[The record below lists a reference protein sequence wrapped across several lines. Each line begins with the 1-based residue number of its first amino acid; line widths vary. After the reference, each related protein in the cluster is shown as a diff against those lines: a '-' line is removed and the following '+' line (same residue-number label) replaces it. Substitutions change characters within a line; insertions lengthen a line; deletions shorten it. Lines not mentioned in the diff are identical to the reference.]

1 MLAYKAYRYRIYPTK
16 EQEKLIIKTFGCAR
30 FVFNYF
36 LALTEH
42 TYEETGKS
50 VSHRERSAMLPK
62 LKNGERTN
70 FLKEVDSIALQSS
83 VEDLDDGYK
92 HFFTGQNQKPKFKEK
107 ADSVQSYTT
116 KVVMKNGKST
126 NIWIEGNK
134 IRLPKLGFVKMKNT
148 RDPLGRIINVTVR
161 RKASGHFFVSVLV
174 EEEVYA
180 LPKTGS
186 SVGIDL
192 GLKEF
197 AILSTGEKIENPR
210 FYRVQEEKLAKAQ
223 RILKRRERRAQK
235 RGVDPETVKNY
246 LKAKQKVAE
255 IHEKIAN
262 QRKDFAQ
269 KLSTILVKN
278 HDLICIEDL
287 KAKNLLKNHCLAK
300 SIQDAG
306 WRLFVEL
313 LEYKCRWYGK
323 ELSRISQWFPS
334 SQLCSSCGAQTGK
347 KPLSVREWNCHKC
360 GVHHDRD
367 VNAALNILREG
378 TWVAREKAKLS
389 S

>member
-1 MLAYKAYRYRIYPTK
+1 MLTYKAYRYRIYPTK

-30 FVFNYF
+30 FVYNYF

-42 TYEETGKS
+42 RYEETGKS
-50 VSHRERSAMLPK
+50 VNHRERSAMLPK
-62 LKNGERTN
+62 LRNGERTD
-70 FLKEVDSIALQSS
+70 FLKEVDSIALQASL
-83 VEDLDDGYK
+83 EDLDDGYK
-92 HFFTGQNQKPKFKEK
+92 RFFTGQNQKPKFKEK

-116 KVVMKNGKST
+116 KVVTKNGKSV
-126 NIWIEGNK
+126 NIWIEGDK

-148 RDPLGRIINVTVR
+148 RDPMGRIINVTVR

-174 EEEVYA
+174 EEEVYP

-223 RILKRRERRAQK
+223 RILKRRERRAK
-235 RGVDPETVKNY
+235 ARGVDPETVKNY

-255 IHEKIAN
+255 IQEKIAN

-278 HDLICIEDL
+278 HDLICVEDL

-334 SQLCSSCGAQTGK
+334 SQLCSSCGAHTGK
-347 KPLSVREWNCHKC
+347 KPLSVREWVCPEC
-360 GVHHDRD
+360 GKHHDRD
-367 VNAALNILREG
+367 VNAAINILREG
-378 TWVAREKAKLS
+378 TRVALEKAKLS

>member
-1 MLAYKAYRYRIYPTK
+1 MLTYKTYRYRIYPTK
-16 EQEKLIIKTFGCAR
+16 EQEELIVKTFGCAR
-30 FVFNYF
+30 FVYNYF

-42 TYEETGKS
+42 TYEETGKT
-50 VSHRERSAMLPK
+50 VTHRERSAMLPK
-62 LKNGERTN
+62 LKNGERTD
-70 FLKEVDSIALQSS
+70 FLKEVDSIALKSS
-83 VEDLDDGYK
+83 LENLDDGYK
-92 HFFTGQNQKPKFKEK
+92 RFFTGQNQKPKFKEK
-107 ADSVQSYTT
+107 SDSVQSYTT
-116 KVVMKNGKST
+116 KVVTKNGKST
-126 NIWIEGNK
+126 NIWIDGDK

-148 RDPLGRIINVTVR
+148 RNPMGRIINVTVR
-161 RKASGHFFVSVLV
+161 CKSSGHFFASVLV

-197 AILSTGEKIENPR
+197 AILSTGEKIANPR
-210 FYRVQEEKLAKAQ
+210 FYRVQEMKLAKAE
-223 RILKRRERRAQK
+223 RILKRRERRAK
-235 RGVDPETVKNY
+235 ERGVDPETVKNY
-246 LKAKQKVAE
+246 LKSKQKVAE

-278 HDLICIEDL
+278 HDLICVEDL

-306 WRLFVEL
+306 WRLFVET

-334 SQLCSSCGAQTGK
+334 SQLCSSCGAHTGK
-347 KPLSVREWNCHKC
+347 KPLSVREWDCHEC
-360 GVHHDRD
+360 GKHHDRD

-378 TWVAREKAKLS
+378 TRVVREKAKLS

>member
-1 MLAYKAYRYRIYPTK
+1 MLTYKAYRYRIYPTK

-30 FVFNYF
+30 FVYNYF

-42 TYEETGKS
+42 IYEETGKT
-50 VSHRERSAMLPK
+50 VTHRERSAMLPK
-62 LKNGERTN
+62 LRNGERTD
-70 FLKEVDSIALQSS
+70 FIKEVDSIALQASL
-83 VEDLDDGYK
+83 EDLDDGYK
-92 HFFTGQNQKPKFKEK
+92 RFFTGQNQKPKFKEK

-116 KVVMKNGKST
+116 KVVTRNGKSI
-126 NIWIEGNK
+126 NIWIEDDK

-161 RKASGHFFVSVLV
+161 RKSSGHFFASVLV

-180 LPKTGS
+180 LQKTGS
-186 SVGIDL
+186 SIGIDL

-223 RILKRRERRAQK
+223 RILKRRERRAK
-235 RGVDPETVKNY
+235 ERGVDPETVKNY

-255 IHEKIAN
+255 INEKIAN

-278 HDLICIEDL
+278 HDLICVEDL

-306 WRLFVEL
+306 WRLFVAL

-334 SQLCSSCGAQTGK
+334 SQLCSSCGAHTGK
-347 KPLSVREWNCHKC
+347 KALSVREWDCPAC
-360 GVHHDRD
+360 GKHHDRD
-367 VNAALNILREG
+367 LNAALNILREG
-378 TWVAREKAKLS
+378 TRVSLEKAKLS

>member
-1 MLAYKAYRYRIYPTK
+1 
-16 EQEKLIIKTFGCAR
+16 
-30 FVFNYF
+30 
-36 LALTEH
+36 
-42 TYEETGKS
+42 
-50 VSHRERSAMLPK
+50 MLPK
-62 LKNGERTN
+62 LRNGERTG
-70 FLKEVDSIALQSS
+70 FLKEVDSIALQASL
-83 VEDLDDGYK
+83 EDLDDGYK
-92 HFFTGQNQKPKFKEK
+92 RFFTGQNKKPKFKEK
-107 ADSVQSYTT
+107 TDSVHSYTT
-116 KVVMKNGKST
+116 KLSKGKNY
-126 NIWIEGNK
+126 IRIEGNK

-148 RDPLGRIINVTVR
+148 RDPMGRIINVTVR
-161 RKASGHFFVSVLV
+161 RKASGHFFASVLV

-197 AILSTGEKIENPR
+197 AILSTGEKIGNPR
-210 FYRVQEEKLAKAQ
+210 FYRVQAEKLAKAQ
-223 RILKRRERRAQK
+223 RILFRRERRAK
-235 RGVDPETVKNY
+235 ERGVDPETVKNV

-262 QRKDFAQ
+262 QRKDFVQ
-269 KLSTILVKN
+269 KLSTSLVKN
-278 HDLICIEDL
+278 HDLICVEDL
-287 KAKNLLKNHCLAK
+287 KSKNLLKNHCLAK

-334 SQLCSSCGAQTGK
+334 SQLCSSCGAQTGN
-347 KPLSVREWNCHKC
+347 KPLSVREWDCPEC
-360 GVHHDRD
+360 GRHHDRD

-378 TWVAREKAKLS
+378 TRISLEKVKLS

>member
-1 MLAYKAYRYRIYPTK
+1 MLTYKAYRYRIYPTK

-42 TYEETGKS
+42 TYEEEGKF
-50 VSHRERSAMLPK
+50 VPHRERSAMLPK
-62 LKNGERTN
+62 LKAGERTD
-70 FLKEVDSIALQSS
+70 FLKEVDSIALTASL
-83 VEDLDDGYK
+83 EALDDGYK
-92 HFFTGQNQKPKFKEK
+92 RFFAGQNQKPKFKEK

-116 KVVMKNGKST
+116 KVVTKNGKSV
-126 NIWIEGNK
+126 NIWLEGNK

-148 RDPLGRIINVTVR
+148 REPLGRIINVTVR
-161 RKASGHFFVSVLV
+161 RKASRHFFASVLV

-192 GLKEF
+192 GLTEF

-223 RILKRRERRAQK
+223 RILARRQRRAK
-235 RGVDPETVKNY
+235 ARGVNPETVKNV
-246 LKAKQKVAE
+246 LKAKQKIAE

-269 KLSTILVKN
+269 KLSTSLVKS

-306 WRLFVEL
+306 WRLFVKL

-323 ELSRISQWFPS
+323 ELSRINQWFPS
-334 SQLCSSCGAQTGK
+334 SQLCSSCGAHTGK
-347 KPLSVREWNCHKC
+347 KPLSVRAWTCSEC

-367 VNAALNILREG
+367 VNAALNILCEG
-378 TWVAREKAKLS
+378 TRISLKKANVS

>member
-1 MLAYKAYRYRIYPTK
+1 MLIDKTYRYRIYPAK
-16 EQEKLIIKTFGCAR
+16 EQEKVIVKTFGCAR

-36 LALTEH
+36 LAFTEH

-50 VSHRERSAMLPK
+50 VSSRERSAMLPK
-62 LKNGERTN
+62 LKNGDRTD
-70 FLKEVDSIALQSS
+70 FLKEVDSIALQTAL
-83 VEDLDDGYK
+83 EDLDDGYK
-92 HFFTGQNQKPKFKEK
+92 RFFKRQNRKPKFKEK
-107 ADSVQSYTT
+107 ANSVQSYRT
-116 KVVMKNGKST
+116 KVSTKNGKST
-126 NIWIEGNK
+126 NIWIDGDK

-148 RDPLGRIINVTVR
+148 RDPIGRIINVTVR
-161 RKASGHFFVSVLV
+161 RKSSGGFFVSVLV
-174 EEEVYA
+174 EEDVYA

-210 FYRVQEEKLAKAQ
+210 FYRAQEERLAKAQ
-223 RILKRRERRAQK
+223 RTLKRRERRARD
-235 RGVDPETVKNY
+235 RGVNPETVKNY
-246 LKAKQKVAE
+246 LKAKQRVAE

-269 KLSTILVKN
+269 KLSTTLVKN
-278 HDLICIEDL
+278 HDLICVEDL
-287 KAKNLLKNHCLAK
+287 KAKNLLKNHCIAK

-334 SQLCSSCGAQTGK
+334 SQICSSCGAHTGK
-347 KPLSVREWNCHKC
+347 KPLSVREWVCPEC
-360 GVHHDRD
+360 GKHNDRD
-367 VNAALNILREG
+367 VNAALNILHEG
-378 TWVAREKAKLS
+378 TRVALEKAKLS

>member
-1 MLAYKAYRYRIYPTK
+1 MLTYKAYRYRIYPTK
-16 EQEKLIIKTFGCAR
+16 EQEELIIKTFGCAR
-30 FVFNYF
+30 FVYNYF

-50 VSHRERSAMLPK
+50 VNHRERSAMLPK
-62 LKNGERTN
+62 LRNGERTD
-70 FLKEVDSIALQSS
+70 FLKEVDSIALQASL
-83 VEDLDDGYK
+83 EYLDDGYK
-92 HFFTGQNQKPKFKEK
+92 RFFTEQNQKPKFKEK

-116 KVVMKNGKST
+116 KVVTKNGKSV
-126 NIWIEGNK
+126 NIWIEGDK

-148 RDPLGRIINVTVR
+148 RDPMGRIINVTVR

-174 EEEVYA
+174 EEEVYP

-223 RILKRRERRAQK
+223 RILKRRERRAK
-235 RGVDPETVKNY
+235 ARGVDPETVKNY

-255 IHEKIAN
+255 IQEKIAN

-278 HDLICIEDL
+278 HDLICVEDL

-334 SQLCSSCGAQTGK
+334 SQLCSSCGAHTGK
-347 KPLSVREWNCHKC
+347 KPLSVREWSCPVC
-360 GVHHDRD
+360 GKHHDRD

-378 TWVAREKAKLS
+378 TRISLEKAKFLS
-389 S
+389 

>member
-1 MLAYKAYRYRIYPTK
+1 MLVYKAYRYRTYPTK

-70 FLKEVDSIALQSS
+70 FLKDVDSIALKSS
-83 VEDLDDGYK
+83 LEDLDDGYK
-92 HFFTGQNQKPKFKEK
+92 RFFTGQNKKPKFKEK

-116 KVVMKNGKST
+116 KVVTKNGKST
-126 NIWIEGNK
+126 NIWIEGDK

-148 RDPLGRIINVTVR
+148 RDPMGRIINVTVR
-161 RKASGHFFVSVLV
+161 RKASGHFFASVLV
-174 EEEVYA
+174 EEDVYA

-197 AILSTGEKIENPR
+197 ASLSTGEKIENPR

-223 RILKRRERRAQK
+223 RILKRRERCAK
-235 RGVDPETVKNY
+235 ERGVDPETVKNY

-255 IHEKIAN
+255 INEKIAN

-278 HDLICIEDL
+278 HDLICVEDL

-306 WRLFVEL
+306 WRLFVAL

-334 SQLCSSCGAQTGK
+334 SQICSSCGAHTGK
-347 KPLSVREWNCHKC
+347 KPLSVREWVCPEC
-360 GVHHDRD
+360 GKHHDRD

-378 TWVAREKAKLS
+378 TRVAREKAKLS

>member
-1 MLAYKAYRYRIYPTK
+1 MKGGARVLAYKAYRYRIYPTK

-42 TYEETGKS
+42 TYEETGKT
-50 VSHRERSAMLPK
+50 VTHNERSAMLPK
-62 LKNGERTN
+62 LRNGERTG
-70 FLKEVDSIALQSS
+70 FLKDVDSIALQSS

-92 HFFTGQNQKPKFKEK
+92 RFFTGQNQKPKFKEK

-148 RDPLGRIINVTVR
+148 RDLLGRIINVTVR
-161 RKASGHFFVSVLV
+161 RKASGHFFASVLV

-210 FYRVQEEKLAKAQ
+210 FYRVQEMKLAKAQ
-223 RILKRRERRAQK
+223 RILSRRERRAK
-235 RGVDPETVKNY
+235 ERGRGPRN
-246 LKAKQKVAE
+246 
-255 IHEKIAN
+255 
-262 QRKDFAQ
+262 
-269 KLSTILVKN
+269 
-278 HDLICIEDL
+278 
-287 KAKNLLKNHCLAK
+287 
-300 SIQDAG
+300 
-306 WRLFVEL
+306 
-313 LEYKCRWYGK
+313 
-323 ELSRISQWFPS
+323 
-334 SQLCSSCGAQTGK
+334 
-347 KPLSVREWNCHKC
+347 
-360 GVHHDRD
+360 
-367 VNAALNILREG
+367 
-378 TWVAREKAKLS
+378 REKCLESETKGC
-389 S
+389 

>member
-1 MLAYKAYRYRIYPTK
+1 M
-16 EQEKLIIKTFGCAR
+16 
-30 FVFNYF
+30 
-36 LALTEH
+36 
-42 TYEETGKS
+42 S

-62 LKNGERTN
+62 LRNGERTD
-70 FLKEVDSIALQSS
+70 FLKEVDSIALQASL
-83 VEDLDDGYK
+83 EDLDDGYK
-92 HFFTGQNQKPKFKEK
+92 RFFTGQNQKPKFKEK

-116 KVVMKNGKST
+116 KVVTRNGKSI
-126 NIWIEGNK
+126 NIWIEGDK

-161 RKASGHFFVSVLV
+161 RKASGHFFASVLV
-174 EEEVYA
+174 EEEVYV

-197 AILSTGEKIENPR
+197 AILSTGEKVENPR

-223 RILKRRERRAQK
+223 RILKRRERRAK
-235 RGVDPETVKNY
+235 ERGVNPETVKNY

-255 IHEKIAN
+255 INEKIAN

-269 KLSTILVKN
+269 KLSTILVKS
-278 HDLICIEDL
+278 HDLICVEDL

-334 SQLCSSCGAQTGK
+334 SQICSSCGAHTGK
-347 KPLSVREWNCHKC
+347 KPLSVREWDCPEC
-360 GVHHDRD
+360 GHHHDRD

-378 TWVAREKAKLS
+378 TRVAREKAKLS

>member
-1 MLAYKAYRYRIYPTK
+1 MLTYKAYRYRIYPMK

-30 FVFNYF
+30 FVYNYF

-62 LKNGERTN
+62 LRNGKRTD
-70 FLKEVDSIALQSS
+70 FLKEVDSIALQASL
-83 VEDLDDGYK
+83 EDLDDGYK
-92 HFFTGQNQKPKFKEK
+92 RFFTGQNQKPKFKEK

-116 KVVMKNGKST
+116 KLSKGKNY
-126 NIWIEGNK
+126 IRIEGDK

-148 RDPLGRIINVTVR
+148 RDPMGRIINVTVR

-210 FYRVQEEKLAKAQ
+210 FYRVQEEKLAKTQ
-223 RILKRRERRAQK
+223 RILKRRERRAK
-235 RGVDPETVKNY
+235 ERGVDPETVKNY

-278 HDLICIEDL
+278 HDLICVEDL

-334 SQLCSSCGAQTGK
+334 SQICSSCGAHTGK
-347 KPLSVREWNCHKC
+347 KPLSVREWVCPEC
-360 GVHHDRD
+360 GKHHDRD

-378 TWVAREKAKLS
+378 TRIALKKAKLS

>member
-1 MLAYKAYRYRIYPTK
+1 MLTYKAYRYRIYPTK

-36 LALTEH
+36 LALTEN
-42 TYEETGKS
+42 TYEETGMS

-62 LKNGERTN
+62 LRNGERTD
-70 FLKEVDSIALQSS
+70 FLKEVDSIALQASL
-83 VEDLDDGYK
+83 EDLDDGYK
-92 HFFTGQNQKPKFKEK
+92 RFFTGQNQKPKFKEK
-107 ADSVQSYTT
+107 AGSVQSYTT
-116 KVVMKNGKST
+116 KVVTRNGKSI
-126 NIWIEGNK
+126 NIWIEGDK

-161 RKASGHFFVSVLV
+161 RKASGHFFASVLV

-210 FYRVQEEKLAKAQ
+210 FYRVQEIKLAKAQ
-223 RILKRRERRAQK
+223 RILKRRERRAK
-235 RGVDPETVKNY
+235 ARGVNPEAVKNY

-278 HDLICIEDL
+278 HDLICVEDL

-334 SQLCSSCGAQTGK
+334 SQLCSSCGANTGK
-347 KPLSVREWNCHKC
+347 KPLSVREWDCPEC
-360 GVHHDRD
+360 GKHHDRD

-378 TWVAREKAKLS
+378 TRVALKKAKLS

>member
-1 MLAYKAYRYRIYPTK
+1 MLTYKAYRYRIYPTK
-16 EQEKLIIKTFGCAR
+16 EQKELIVKTFGCTR
-30 FVFNYF
+30 FVYNYF

-42 TYEETGKS
+42 TYEEMGKTVTHS
-50 VSHRERSAMLPK
+50 ERSAMLPK
-62 LKNGERTN
+62 LRNGERTD
-70 FLKEVDSIALQSS
+70 FLKEVDSIALQASL
-83 VEDLDDGYK
+83 EDLDDGYK
-92 HFFTGQNQKPKFKEK
+92 RFFTGQNQKPKFKEK
-107 ADSVQSYTT
+107 ANSVQSYTT
-116 KVVMKNGKST
+116 KVVTKNGKSV
-126 NIWIEGNK
+126 NIWIEGDK
-134 IRLPKLGFVKMKNT
+134 IRLPKLGFVKTKNT
-148 RDPLGRIINVTVR
+148 RDPMGRIINVTVR

-174 EEEVYA
+174 EEEVHA

-223 RILKRRERRAQK
+223 RILKRRERRAK
-235 RGVDPETVKNY
+235 ERGVDPETVKNY

-269 KLSTILVKN
+269 KLSTILIKN
-278 HDLICIEDL
+278 HDLICVEDL

-306 WRLFVEL
+306 WRLFVKI

-334 SQLCSSCGAQTGK
+334 SQLCSSCGAHTGK
-347 KPLSVREWNCHKC
+347 KPLSVREWDCPEC
-360 GVHHDRD
+360 GGHHDRD
-367 VNAALNILREG
+367 VNAAINILREG
-378 TWVAREKAKLS
+378 TRVALEKAKLS

>member
-1 MLAYKAYRYRIYPTK
+1 MLTYKAYRYRIYPTK
-16 EQEKLIIKTFGCAR
+16 EQEKMIVKTFGCAR

-42 TYEETGKS
+42 TYEETGKA
-50 VSHRERSAMLPK
+50 VTHRERSAMLPK
-62 LKNGERTN
+62 LRNGERTD
-70 FLKEVDSIALQSS
+70 FLKEVDSIALQASL
-83 VEDLDDGYK
+83 EDLDDGYK
-92 HFFTGQNQKPKFKEK
+92 RFFTGQNRKPRFKEK
-107 ADSVQSYTT
+107 SDSVQSYTT
-116 KVVMKNGKST
+116 KVVTKNGKSV

-148 RDPLGRIINVTVR
+148 RNPMGRIINVTVR
-161 RKASGHFFVSVLV
+161 RKASGHFFASVLV

-180 LPKTGS
+180 LPKTCS

-210 FYRVQEEKLAKAQ
+210 FYRVQEGKLAKAQ
-223 RILKRRERRAQK
+223 RILKRRERRAK
-235 RGVDPETVKNY
+235 ERGVDPETVKNV

-255 IHEKIAN
+255 INEKIAN

-269 KLSTILVKN
+269 KLSTILVKT
-278 HDLICIEDL
+278 HDLICVEDL

-306 WRLFVEL
+306 WRLFVAL

-334 SQLCSSCGAQTGK
+334 SQLCSSCGVHTGK
-347 KPLSVREWNCHKC
+347 KPLSLREWDCPEC
-360 GVHHDRD
+360 GRHHDRD
-367 VNAALNILREG
+367 VNAALNILHEG
-378 TWVAREKAKLS
+378 TRISLEKAKS
-389 S
+389 SS

>member
-42 TYEETGKS
+42 TYEETGKT
-50 VSHRERSAMLPK
+50 VTHNERSAMLPK

-92 HFFTGQNQKPKFKEK
+92 RFFTGQNKKPKFKEK

-134 IRLPKLGFVKMKNT
+134 IRLPKLGFVKMKST

-161 RKASGHFFVSVLV
+161 RKASGHFFASVLV
-174 EEEVYA
+174 EEDVYA

-223 RILKRRERRAQK
+223 RILKRRERRAK
-235 RGVDPETVKNY
+235 ERGVDPEVVKNY

-262 QRKDFAQ
+262 QRKDLAQ

-278 HDLICIEDL
+278 HDLICVEDL

-323 ELSRISQWFPS
+323 EFSRISQWFPS
-334 SQLCSSCGAQTGK
+334 SQLCSSCGAHTGK
-347 KPLSVREWNCHKC
+347 KPLSVRGWDCPEC

-367 VNAALNILREG
+367 VNAAFNILREG
-378 TWVAREKAKLS
+378 TRVSLEKVKLS

>member
-1 MLAYKAYRYRIYPTK
+1 MLVYKAYRYRIYPTK

-70 FLKEVDSIALQSS
+70 FLKDVDSIALKSS
-83 VEDLDDGYK
+83 LEDLDDGYK
-92 HFFTGQNQKPKFKEK
+92 RFFTGQNKKPKFKEK

-116 KVVMKNGKST
+116 KVVTKNGKST
-126 NIWIEGNK
+126 NIWIEGDK

-148 RDPLGRIINVTVR
+148 RDPMGRIINVTVR
-161 RKASGHFFVSVLV
+161 RKASGHFFASVLV
-174 EEEVYA
+174 EEDVYA

-197 AILSTGEKIENPR
+197 ASLSTGEKIENPR

-223 RILKRRERRAQK
+223 RILKRRERRAK
-235 RGVDPETVKNY
+235 ERGVDPETVKNY

-255 IHEKIAN
+255 INEKIAN

-278 HDLICIEDL
+278 HDLICVEDL

-306 WRLFVEL
+306 WRLFVAL

-334 SQLCSSCGAQTGK
+334 SQICSSCGAHTGK
-347 KPLSVREWNCHKC
+347 KPLSVREWVCPEC
-360 GVHHDRD
+360 GKHHDRD

-378 TWVAREKAKLS
+378 TRVALEKAKLS

>member
-1 MLAYKAYRYRIYPTK
+1 MLIYKAYRYRIYPTK
-16 EQEKLIIKTFGCAR
+16 EQEELIIKTFGCAR

-42 TYEETGKS
+42 TYEETGKTVNHS
-50 VSHRERSAMLPK
+50 DRSAMLPK
-62 LKNGERTN
+62 LRNGERTG
-70 FLKEVDSIALQSS
+70 FLKEVDSIALQASL
-83 VEDLDDGYK
+83 EDLDDGYK
-92 HFFTGQNQKPKFKEK
+92 RFFTGQNQKPKFKEK

-116 KVVMKNGKST
+116 KVVTKNGKSV
-126 NIWIEGNK
+126 NIWIEGDK

-148 RDPLGRIINVTVR
+148 RNPLGRIINVTVR
-161 RKASGHFFVSVLV
+161 RKASGHFFASVLV

-186 SVGIDL
+186 SVSIDL

-223 RILKRRERRAQK
+223 RILKRREHRAK
-235 RGVDPETVKNY
+235 ERGVDPETVKNY

-278 HDLICIEDL
+278 HDLICVEDL

-306 WRLFVEL
+306 WRLFVAL

-334 SQLCSSCGAQTGK
+334 SQLCSSCGAHTGK
-347 KPLSVREWNCHKC
+347 KPLSVREWDCPEC
-360 GVHHDRD
+360 GKHHDRD

-378 TWVAREKAKLS
+378 TRVAREKAKVSL
-389 S
+389 

>member
-1 MLAYKAYRYRIYPTK
+1 MLTYKAYRYRIYPTK

-30 FVFNYF
+30 FVYNYF

-42 TYEETGKS
+42 RYEETGKS
-50 VSHRERSAMLPK
+50 VNHRERSAMLPK
-62 LKNGERTN
+62 LRNGERTD
-70 FLKEVDSIALQSS
+70 FLKEVDSIALQASL
-83 VEDLDDGYK
+83 EDLDDGYK
-92 HFFTGQNQKPKFKEK
+92 RFFTGQNQKPKFKEK

-116 KVVMKNGKST
+116 KVVTKNGKSV
-126 NIWIEGNK
+126 NIWIEGDK

-148 RDPLGRIINVTVR
+148 RDPMGRIINVTVR

-174 EEEVYA
+174 EEEVYP

-223 RILKRRERRAQK
+223 RILKRRERRAK
-235 RGVDPETVKNY
+235 ARGVDPETVKNY

-255 IHEKIAN
+255 INEKIAN

-278 HDLICIEDL
+278 HDLICVEDL

-306 WRLFVEL
+306 WRLFVAL

-334 SQLCSSCGAQTGK
+334 SQICSSCGAHTGK
-347 KPLSVREWNCHKC
+347 KPLSVREWVCPEC
-360 GVHHDRD
+360 GKHHDRD

-378 TWVAREKAKLS
+378 TRVSLEKAKLS
-389 S
+389 L

>member
-1 MLAYKAYRYRIYPTK
+1 MLTYKTYRYRIYPIK

-30 FVFNYF
+30 FVYNYF

-50 VSHRERSAMLPK
+50 VSHRDRSAMLPK
-62 LKNGERTN
+62 LRNGERTD
-70 FLKEVDSIALQSS
+70 FLKEVDSIALQASL
-83 VEDLDDGYK
+83 EDLDDGYK
-92 HFFTGQNQKPKFKEK
+92 RFFTGQNQKPKFKEK
-107 ADSVQSYTT
+107 ANSVQSYTT
-116 KVVMKNGKST
+116 KVVTKNGKSA
-126 NIWIEGNK
+126 NIWIDGDK

-148 RDPLGRIINVTVR
+148 RDPMGRIINVTVR
-161 RKASGHFFVSVLV
+161 RKSSGHFFASVLV

-180 LPKTGS
+180 LPKTGF

-192 GLKEF
+192 GLKDF

-223 RILKRRERRAQK
+223 RILKRRERRAK
-235 RGVDPETVKNY
+235 ARGVDPEAVKNY

-278 HDLICIEDL
+278 HDLICVEDL

-306 WRLFVEL
+306 WRLFVKL
-313 LEYKCRWYGK
+313 LEYKCCWYGK

-334 SQLCSSCGAQTGK
+334 SQICSSCGAHTGK
-347 KPLSVREWNCHKC
+347 KPLSVREWSCPEC
-360 GVHHDRD
+360 GKHHDRD
-367 VNAALNILREG
+367 VNAALNILHEG
-378 TWVAREKAKLS
+378 TRVALEKAKLS